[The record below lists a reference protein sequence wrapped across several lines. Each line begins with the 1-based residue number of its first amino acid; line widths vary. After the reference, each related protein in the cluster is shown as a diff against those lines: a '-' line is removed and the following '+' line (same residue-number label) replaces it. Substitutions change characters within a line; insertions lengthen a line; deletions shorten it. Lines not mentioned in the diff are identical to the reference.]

1 MFKTK
6 KGSTQLQEENT
17 ELKNRLKTIFEK
29 AQQNEEYLNSFI
41 EGFNNE
47 INIAIEQ
54 HEMVNG
60 QHNILAD
67 LVGKIME
74 RFDKVNVISQM
85 SYDKSIG
92 LHEKGQSLIES
103 TVDMVKISEEGR
115 DSVSKVEGL
124 IAKLGEQLH
133 ETSVKMNQLNER
145 SKEIE
150 MIVKVIKEIADQTN
164 LLALNA
170 SIEAA
175 RAGEHG
181 KGFAVVAEEVRK
193 LAENTAESTHNIS
206 VLTQNIQK
214 DIDGSLQSTKMS
226 TGLIEEGIQLST
238 NTTSTIDYILS
249 VINNV
254 QTEVKDVISTIEEQ
268 RDYSNDV
275 MNEIRETRSTFDEAN
290 EMIIKHIN
298 DASVVDEKLES
309 GIKQIA
315 ELSNRGNRELWDEY
329 KEYK

>member
-1 MFKTK
+1 MFGSK
-6 KGSTQLQEENT
+6 KKAT
-17 ELKNRLKTIFEK
+17 ELEQENADLKRQLKGFLEK
-29 AQQNEEYLNSFI
+29 AQQNEEYLNSFVDNF
-41 EGFNNE
+41 FNELNFT
-47 INIAIEQ
+47 IQQ

-60 QHNILAD
+60 QHNVLAD

-74 RFDKVNVISQM
+74 RFETVNEISKR
-85 SYDKSIG
+85 SYDKSMG
-92 LHEKGQSLIES
+92 LHEMGKSLIES
-103 TVDMVKISEEGR
+103 SVDMVQKSNEGR

-124 IAKLGEQLH
+124 IAKLGEQLT
-133 ETSVKMNQLNER
+133 ETSMKMNQLNER

-214 DIDGSLQSTKMS
+214 DIEGSLQSTKLS
-226 TGLIEEGIQLST
+226 TGLIEDGIQLSAD
-238 NTTSTIDYILS
+238 TTGKIDYILT
-249 VINNV
+249 VMNDV
-254 QTEVKDVISTIEEQ
+254 QSKVNDVISTIEEQ
-268 RDYSNDV
+268 RDCSNQV
-275 MNEIRETRSTFDEAN
+275 MNELKGTKATFEEAN
-290 EMIIKHIN
+290 EMIIRHIN
-298 DASVVDEKLES
+298 DASVVDEKLED
-309 GIKQIA
+309 GIKQIS
-315 ELSNRGNRELWDEY
+315 ELNNWGKLL
-329 KEYK
+329 KEHEEKISS

>member
-1 MFKTK
+1 MFTTK
-6 KGSTQLQEENT
+6 KRNIQLTEENI
-17 ELKNRLKTIFEK
+17 ELKNRLKVIFEK
-29 AQQNEEYLNSFI
+29 AQQNEDYLNDFI
-41 EGFNNE
+41 EGFNSE
-47 INIAIEQ
+47 LTIAIEQ
-54 HEMVNG
+54 HEKVNG
-60 QHNILAD
+60 QHDVLGE
-67 LVGKIME
+67 LVGKINE
-74 RFDKVNVISQM
+74 RFDKVNVISEM
-85 SYDKSIG
+85 SYDKSLG
-92 LHEKGQSLIES
+92 LHEKGQNLFES

-124 IAKLGEQLH
+124 IAKLGDQLH

-214 DIDGSLQSTKMS
+214 DIEDSLQSTKMS
-226 TGLIEEGIQLST
+226 TGLIENGIQLST
-238 NTTSTIDYILS
+238 DTTSKINYILT
-249 VINNV
+249 VFNNV
-254 QTEVKDVISTIEEQ
+254 QSEVKDVIGTIEEQ
-268 RDYSNDV
+268 REYSNDV
-275 MNEIRETRSTFDEAN
+275 MSELAETKDLIEQAN
-290 EMIIKHIN
+290 EMIINHIN
-298 DASVVDEKLES
+298 DASIVDEKLEG
-309 GIKQIA
+309 GIRQVA
-315 ELSNRGNRELWDEY
+315 ELSNWGKVLNEDNE
-329 KEYK
+329 

>member
-1 MFKTK
+1 MFTSRK
-6 KGSTQLQEENT
+6 KNIQLLEENS
-17 ELKNRLKTIFEK
+17 ELQNRLKTIFEK
-29 AQQNEEYLNSFI
+29 AQQDEEYLNEFI
-41 EGFNNE
+41 ESFNTE
-47 INIAIEQ
+47 LTSAIEQ

-60 QHNILAD
+60 QHDILAN
-67 LVGKIME
+67 LVSKIME
-74 RFDKVNVISQM
+74 RFDKVNVISKM
-85 SYDKSIG
+85 SYEKSLG
-92 LHEKGQSLIES
+92 LHEKGQKLIES

-124 IAKLGEQLH
+124 IAKLGEQLS

-214 DIDGSLQSTKMS
+214 DIDDSLQSTQMS
-226 TGLIEEGIQLST
+226 TGLIENGIQLST
-238 NTTSTIDYILS
+238 DTTSKIDYILT
-249 VINNV
+249 VINEV
-254 QTEVKDVISTIEEQ
+254 QSEVKEVIDTIKEQRDFSNDVIS
-268 RDYSNDV
+268 
-275 MNEIRETRSTFDEAN
+275 EIKETKSTFDAAN
-290 EMIIKHIN
+290 EMILKHIN
-298 DASVVDEKLES
+298 DASVVDEKLED

-315 ELSNRGNRELWDEY
+315 ELRNLGNKALTTVQ
-329 KEYK
+329 

>member
-6 KGSTQLQEENT
+6 KETSLLQEENSQ
-17 ELKNRLKTIFEK
+17 LKSRLKTLFEK
-29 AQQNEEYLNSFI
+29 AQQNEDHLNHFI
-41 EGFNNE
+41 ESFNSE

-60 QHNILAD
+60 QHNVLAD

-74 RFDKVNVISQM
+74 RFDKVNDISQK

-92 LHEKGQSLIES
+92 LHEKGQNLIES
-103 TVDMVKISEEGR
+103 TVDMVKISGEGR

-133 ETSVKMNQLNER
+133 ETSVKMNQLNDR

-226 TGLIEEGIQLST
+226 TGLIEEGIKLST
-238 NTTSTIDYILS
+238 NTTSTIDYILD

-254 QTEVKDVISTIEEQ
+254 QSEVKDVISTIEEQ

-275 MNEIRETRSTFDEAN
+275 MNEIKETRSTFDEAN
-290 EMIIKHIN
+290 NMIIKHIN

-315 ELSNRGNRELWDEY
+315 ELSRLGHKAVWEEYEGNE
-329 KEYK
+329 

>member
-1 MFKTK
+1 MFTTK
-6 KGSTQLQEENT
+6 KRNIQLTEENI
-17 ELKNRLKTIFEK
+17 ELKNRLKVIFEK
-29 AQQNEEYLNSFI
+29 AQQNEDYLNDFI
-41 EGFNNE
+41 EGFNSE
-47 INIAIEQ
+47 LTIAIEQ
-54 HEMVNG
+54 HEKVNG
-60 QHNILAD
+60 QHDVLGE
-67 LVGKIME
+67 LVGKINE
-74 RFDKVNVISQM
+74 RFDKVNVISEM
-85 SYDKSIG
+85 SYDKSLG
-92 LHEKGQSLIES
+92 LHEKGQNLFES

-124 IAKLGEQLH
+124 IAKLGDQLH

-214 DIDGSLQSTKMS
+214 DIEDSLQSTKMS
-226 TGLIEEGIQLST
+226 TGLIENGIQLST
-238 NTTSTIDYILS
+238 NTTSKINYILT
-249 VINNV
+249 VFNNV
-254 QTEVKDVISTIEEQ
+254 QSEVKDVIGTIEEQ
-268 RDYSNDV
+268 REYSNDV
-275 MNEIRETRSTFDEAN
+275 MSELAETKDLIEQAN
-290 EMIIKHIN
+290 EMIINHIN
-298 DASVVDEKLES
+298 DASIVDEKLEG
-309 GIKQIA
+309 GIRQVA
-315 ELSNRGNRELWDEY
+315 ELSNWGKVLNEDNE
-329 KEYK
+329 

>member
-1 MFKTK
+1 MFTTK
-6 KGSTQLQEENT
+6 KRNIQLAEENT
-17 ELKNRLKTIFEK
+17 ELKNRLKVIFEK
-29 AQQNEEYLNSFI
+29 AQQNEEYLNEFI
-41 EGFNNE
+41 EGFNAE
-47 INIAIEQ
+47 LTIAIEQ
-54 HEMVNG
+54 HEKVNG
-60 QHNILAD
+60 QHDVLGE
-67 LVGKIME
+67 LVGKLNE

-85 SYDKSIG
+85 SYDKSLG
-92 LHEKGQSLIES
+92 LHEKGQNLIES
-103 TVDMVKISEEGR
+103 TADMVKISEEGR

-214 DIDGSLQSTKMS
+214 DIEDSLQSTKVS
-226 TGLIEEGIQLST
+226 TGLIENGIQLST
-238 NTTSTIDYILS
+238 DTTSKINYILT
-249 VINNV
+249 VFNNL
-254 QTEVKDVISTIEEQ
+254 QSEVKDVIGTIEEQ
-268 RDYSNDV
+268 REYSNDV
-275 MNEIRETRSTFDEAN
+275 MSEISETQAIFEQAN
-290 EMIIKHIN
+290 EMIIRHIN
-298 DASVVDEKLES
+298 DASVVDEKLEG
-309 GIKQIA
+309 GIRQIA
-315 ELSNRGNRELWDEY
+315 ELSNWGKVL
-329 KEYK
+329 KENNE

>member
-6 KGSTQLQEENT
+6 KITNQLQEENI
-17 ELKNRLKTIFEK
+17 ELKNRLKLLFEK
-29 AQQNEEYLNSFI
+29 SQQNEEYLNSFI
-41 EGFNNE
+41 ENFNKE

-60 QHNILAD
+60 QHNILGD

-74 RFDKVNVISQM
+74 RFDKVNVISQK

-92 LHEKGQSLIES
+92 LHEKGQNLIES
-103 TVDMVKISEEGR
+103 TIDMVKISEEGR
-115 DSVSKVEGL
+115 DSVNKVEGL
-124 IAKLGEQLH
+124 IANLGEQLH

-226 TGLIEEGIQLST
+226 TGLIEEGIHLST
-238 NTTSTIDYILS
+238 NTTRTIDYILS

-254 QTEVKDVISTIEEQ
+254 QTEVKDVISTIAEQ
-268 RDYSNDV
+268 RDFSNDV
-275 MNEIRETRSTFDEAN
+275 MNEIKETRSTFDEAN
-290 EMIIKHIN
+290 EMILRHIN

-309 GIKQIA
+309 GIRQIA
-315 ELSNRGNRELWDEY
+315 ELSKRGNKDLWDE
-329 KEYK
+329 KE

>member
-1 MFKTK
+1 MFTTK
-6 KGSTQLQEENT
+6 KRNIQLTEENI
-17 ELKNRLKTIFEK
+17 ELKNRLKVIFEK
-29 AQQNEEYLNSFI
+29 AQQNEDYLNDFI
-41 EGFNNE
+41 EGFNSE
-47 INIAIEQ
+47 LTIAIEQ
-54 HEMVNG
+54 HEKVNG
-60 QHNILAD
+60 QHDVLGE
-67 LVGKIME
+67 LVGKINE
-74 RFDKVNVISQM
+74 RFDKVNVISEM
-85 SYDKSIG
+85 SYDKSLG
-92 LHEKGQSLIES
+92 LHEKGRNLFES

-124 IAKLGEQLH
+124 IAKLGDQLH

-214 DIDGSLQSTKMS
+214 DIEDSLQSTKMS
-226 TGLIEEGIQLST
+226 TGLIENGIQLST
-238 NTTSTIDYILS
+238 DTTSKINYILT
-249 VINNV
+249 VFNNV
-254 QTEVKDVISTIEEQ
+254 QSEVKDVIGTIEEQ
-268 RDYSNDV
+268 REYSNDV
-275 MNEIRETRSTFDEAN
+275 MSELAETKDLIEQAN
-290 EMIIKHIN
+290 DMIINHIN
-298 DASVVDEKLES
+298 DASIVDEKLEG
-309 GIKQIA
+309 GIRQVA
-315 ELSNRGNRELWDEY
+315 ELSNWGKVL
-329 KEYK
+329 KENNE